1 MQLEHLRHEIPR
13 VPSLVQPEGLQHRS
27 HPRRRRGQAVVGHVR
42 EHVMR
47 DVAVS
52 DVMRQ
57 LVDAVSKL
65 AVDRLQT
72 PQHVLPLAL
81 FVRLGVVVVVL
92 EVGHGEEPPAEAQ
105 VRRGVLSEPVN
116 RVRVARDEG
125 RAEKRRAR
133 HGGNRALHPLVLG
146 RPVEEPGLRV
156 EVAPVRPGPPRF
168 QEEVPGKAEEGSP
181 PAVQRQR
188 PHDGV
193 HVRVLLFRHPRVR
206 HVLSLVVV
214 KPVVLLVRV
223 RPRVEGHEQRRVR
236 EVADDAV
243 DEGRF
248 GEGAVPA
255 VVAHDEVHPHDG
267 AREGRVQR

>member
-1 MQLEHLRHEIPR
+1 
-13 VPSLVQPEGLQHRS
+13 
-27 HPRRRRGQAVVGHVR
+27 
-42 EHVMR
+42 
-47 DVAVS
+47 
-52 DVMRQ
+52 MRQ

-146 RPVEEPGLRV
+146 RPVEEPGARV
-156 EVAPVRPGPPRF
+156 EVAPVRPGPLWF

-181 PAVQRQR
+181 PTVKRQR
-188 PHDGV
+188 PDDGV
-193 HVRVLLFRHPRVR
+193 HLGVLLCSHPRVR
-206 HVLSLVVV
+206 HVLYLVVME
-214 KPVVLLVRV
+214 PVVLLVRV

-243 DEGRF
+243 D
-248 GEGAVPA
+248 
-255 VVAHDEVHPHDG
+255 D
-267 AREGRVQR
+267 